1 MNIEEKHYA
10 SRGVGGTALGLSIGS
25 LGAQLLSG
33 GLGNL
38 FGGGARCGDGTSS
51 IATLAALSLGSHA
64 SGNGEN
70 TPVNRYELG
79 LQKEI
84 TNKDMEIAYL
94 KGRDAAK
101 TDSIELYRYVDGRFN
116 AIEGQIAAQA
126 VVNAQ
131 ITANI
136 SCMQNSIAALNGL
149 TKTVIPIGNVCPE
162 PMQRY
167 NSWTAPT
174 TTDTAAG

>member
-1 MNIEEKHYA
+1 MQN
-10 SRGVGGTALGLSIGS
+10 
-25 LGAQLLSG
+25 
-33 GLGNL
+33 
-38 FGGGARCGDGTSS
+38 D
-51 IATLAALSLGSHA
+51 
-64 SGNGEN
+64 
-70 TPVNRYELG
+70 
-79 LQKEI
+79 I
-84 TNKDMEIAYL
+84 TNRDMEIAYL

-101 TDSIELYRYVDGRFN
+101 TDSLELYKYVDGRFRG
-116 AIEGQIAAQA
+116 IEAQIASQA

-162 PMQRY
+162 PMPAY

-174 TTDTAAG
+174 ATAAAGA

>member
-1 MNIEEKHYA
+1 
-10 SRGVGGTALGLSIGS
+10 
-25 LGAQLLSG
+25 
-33 GLGNL
+33 
-38 FGGGARCGDGTSS
+38 
-51 IATLAALSLGSHA
+51 
-64 SGNGEN
+64 
-70 TPVNRYELG
+70 
-79 LQKEI
+79 
-84 TNKDMEIAYL
+84 MEIAYL

>member
-1 MNIEEKHYA
+1 MEFNYA
-10 SRGVGGTALGLSIGS
+10 SKGVAGAGLGLGIAGTALGLLNNG
-25 LGAQLLSG
+25 G
-33 GLGNL
+33 GLGGL
-38 FGGGARCGDGTSS
+38 LGGNCANGDN
-51 IATLAALSLGSHA
+51 A
-64 SGNGEN
+64 
-70 TPVNRYELG
+70 PVNRYELG
-79 LQKEI
+79 LQNTI

-94 KGRDAAK
+94 KGREAAK
-101 TDSIELYRYVDGRFN
+101 SDSLELYRYVDGRFN